1 MQYCRKC
8 GNELEDSAR
17 FCPKCG
23 TAVRGTYWEDINVA
37 ADDLLSKVKEL
48 IKEGNVTRIIVLNEK
63 EEQLFEIP
71 VTIAA
76 VGTLLAPQL
85 AALGVIAA
93 LVTRPTIR
101 IERRVKPE
109 NLEEAEK

>member
-8 GNELEDSAR
+8 GKELEDDAR
-17 FCPKCG
+17 YCAQCG
-23 TAVRGTYWEDINVA
+23 TGVRGTQWEDINVA
-37 ADDLLSKVKEL
+37 ADDLLARVKQL
-48 IKEGNVTRIIVLNEK
+48 IKEGNVTRIIVLNER

-93 LVTRPTIR
+93 LVTRPIIR
-101 IERRVKPE
+101 V
-109 NLEEAEK
+109 EKKVPLDE

>member
-8 GNELEDSAR
+8 GNELQEDAR
-17 FCPKCG
+17 YCQQCG
-23 TAVRGTYWEDINVA
+23 TAIRGTHWEDINVA

-48 IKEGNVTRIIVLNEK
+48 IKEGNVTRIIVMNEK

-71 VTIAA
+71 ITLAA

-85 AALGVIAA
+85 AAIGVIAA
-93 LVTRPTIR
+93 LVTRPIIR
-101 IERRVKPE
+101 IERKIKPE
-109 NLEEAEK
+109 E

>member
-8 GNELEDSAR
+8 GKELEDDVR
-17 FCPKCG
+17 FCPQCG

-37 ADDLLSKVKEL
+37 ADDLLGKVKEL
-48 IKEGNVTRIIVLNEK
+48 IREGNVTRIIVLNEK

-71 VTIAA
+71 VTLAA

-101 IERRVKPE
+101 IERRNKIV
-109 NLEEAEK
+109 EE

>member
-8 GNELEDSAR
+8 GKELEDDAR
-17 FCPKCG
+17 YCQQCG
-23 TAVRGTYWEDINVA
+23 TAVRGTYWEDFNVA
-37 ADDLLSKVKEL
+37 ADDLLGKVKEL
-48 IKEGNVTRIIVLNEK
+48 IQEGNVTRIIVLNER

-71 VTIAA
+71 VTLAA

-93 LVTRPTIR
+93 LVTRPIIR
-101 IERRVKPE
+101 IERRNKIVE
-109 NLEEAEK
+109 V

>member
-8 GNELEDSAR
+8 GKELEDDAR
-17 FCPKCG
+17 YCAQCG
-23 TAVRGTYWEDINVA
+23 TGVRGTQWEDINVA
-37 ADDLLSKVKEL
+37 ADDLLGKVKQL
-48 IKEGNVTRIIVLNEK
+48 IKEGNITRIIVLNER

-93 LVTRPTIR
+93 LVTRPIIR
-101 IERRVKPE
+101 V
-109 NLEEAEK
+109 EKKIPIDE

>member
-8 GNELEDSAR
+8 GSEIEDEAR
-17 FCPKCG
+17 YCKQCG
-23 TAVRGTYWEDINVA
+23 TAVRGTYFEDINVA
-37 ADDLLSKVKEL
+37 ADDLLGKVKEL
-48 IKEGNVTRIIVLNEK
+48 IQEGNVTRIIVLNER

-71 VTIAA
+71 VTFAA

-93 LVTRPTIR
+93 LVTRPIIR
-101 IERRVKPE
+101 IERK
-109 NLEEAEK
+109 EKIVTE

>member
-8 GNELEDSAR
+8 GKELEDDAKY
-17 FCPKCG
+17 CAQCG
-23 TAVRGTYWEDINVA
+23 TGIRGTQWEDINVA
-37 ADDLLSKVKEL
+37 ADDLLGKVKQL
-48 IKEGNVTRIIVLNEK
+48 IKEGNITRIIVLNER

-93 LVTRPTIR
+93 LVTRPIIR
-101 IERRVKPE
+101 VEKKVPV
-109 NLEEAEK
+109 EE

>member
-8 GNELEDSAR
+8 GKELEDDAR
-17 FCPKCG
+17 YCAQCG
-23 TAVRGTYWEDINVA
+23 TGIRGTQWEDINVA
-37 ADDLLSKVKEL
+37 ADDLLGRVKQL
-48 IKEGNVTRIIVLNEK
+48 IKEGNVTRIIVLNER

-71 VTIAA
+71 VTVAA

-93 LVTRPTIR
+93 LVTRPIIR
-101 IERRVKPE
+101 IEKKIPINE
-109 NLEEAEK
+109 

>member
-8 GNELEDSAR
+8 GKELEDDAR
-17 FCPKCG
+17 YCPQCG
-23 TAVRGTYWEDINVA
+23 TGIRGTQWEDINVA
-37 ADDLLSKVKEL
+37 ADDLLSRVKQL
-48 IKEGNVTRIIVLNEK
+48 IKDGNVTRIIVLNER

-93 LVTRPTIR
+93 LVTRPIIR
-101 IERRVKPE
+101 IEKKVPVE
-109 NLEEAEK
+109 

>member
-8 GNELEDSAR
+8 GKELQDDAR
-17 FCPKCG
+17 YCPQCG
-23 TAVRGTYWEDINVA
+23 TAIRGTYFEDINVA

-48 IKEGNVTRIIVLNEK
+48 IKEGNVTRIIVLNER

-71 VTIAA
+71 VTFAA

-85 AALGVIAA
+85 AAIGVIAA
-93 LVTRPTIR
+93 LVTRPIIR
-101 IERRVKPE
+101 IERKE
-109 NLEEAEK
+109 KTSEE

>member
-8 GNELEDSAR
+8 GKELEDDAR
-17 FCPKCG
+17 YCPQCG
-23 TAVRGTYWEDINVA
+23 TGVRGTQWEDINVA
-37 ADDLLSKVKEL
+37 ADDLLSRVKQL
-48 IKEGNVTRIIVLNEK
+48 IKDGNVTRIIVLNER

-93 LVTRPTIR
+93 LVTRPIIR
-101 IERRVKPE
+101 IEKKIPIDE
-109 NLEEAEK
+109 

>member
-8 GNELEDSAR
+8 GNELQDDAR
-17 FCPKCG
+17 YCPQCG
-23 TAVRGTYWEDINVA
+23 TAVRGTYFEDINVA

-48 IKEGNVTRIIVLNEK
+48 IKEGNVTRIIVLNER

-71 VTIAA
+71 VTFAA

-85 AALGVIAA
+85 AAIGVIAA
-93 LVTRPTIR
+93 LVTRPIIR
-101 IERRVKPE
+101 IERREKVV
-109 NLEEAEK
+109 EE

>member
-8 GNELEDSAR
+8 GSEIEDDAKY
-17 FCPKCG
+17 CKQCG
-23 TAVRGTYWEDINVA
+23 TAVRGTYFEDINVA
-37 ADDLLSKVKEL
+37 ADDLLGKVKEL
-48 IKEGNVTRIIVLNEK
+48 IQEGNVTRIIVLNER

-71 VTIAA
+71 VTFAA

-93 LVTRPTIR
+93 LVTRPIIR
-101 IERRVKPE
+101 IERK
-109 NLEEAEK
+109 EKAITE

>member
-8 GNELEDSAR
+8 GNELQDDAR
-17 FCPKCG
+17 YCPQCG
-23 TAVRGTYWEDINVA
+23 TAVRGTYFEDINVA

-48 IKEGNVTRIIVLNEK
+48 IKEGNVTRIIVLNER

-71 VTIAA
+71 VTFAA

-85 AALGVIAA
+85 AAIGVIAA
-93 LVTRPTIR
+93 LVTRPIIR
-101 IERRVKPE
+101 IERREKAA
-109 NLEEAEK
+109 EE